1 MNKEIAAD
9 HNGEVEVQMKKIG
22 AKIREIRKSQE
33 PNYMDWC
40 VKNNMN
46 KVSINRLERGGNVTL
61 KLLITVMTKLG
72 VSFQDL
78 AKDI

>member
-1 MNKEIAAD
+1 MKEIAAD
-9 HNGEVEVQMKKIG
+9 PHDEVEVQMKKIG